1 MTRGSLGAMR
11 LPQNS
16 SHRIEEAIR
25 KAEAHTSVELVVVG
39 RPFSG
44 SYRDVD
50 QLFGFLLALGCLV
63 WALFS
68 KTVVPPMSVFP
79 GLLAFWIVGWTISR
93 WSPTLRRLLTSSA
106 RRERQADSE
115 AQIAFL
121 GFGVDDTRGRTGLL
135 VHVSFLERRVTL
147 VADRGIRAE
156 FDRDEIEKQRRSL
169 DGVLRGSDPVGG
181 LCAQILVLAR
191 ILAQRLPPAADNP
204 DEIPNAPLLDEA
216 P

>member
-1 MTRGSLGAMR
+1 MR
-11 LPQNS
+11 LPPNS

-25 KAEAHTSVELVVVG
+25 KAEAHTSVELVVIG

-50 QLFGFLLALGCLV
+50 QLFGLLLALGCLT

-68 KTVVPPMSVFP
+68 KTAVPPVSVIP
-79 GLLAFWIVGWTISR
+79 GLLAFWIVGWMISR
-93 WSPTLRRLLTSSA
+93 WSPALRRLLTSGA

-121 GFGVDDTRGRTGLL
+121 RSGVEDTRGRTGLL
-135 VHVSFLERRVTL
+135 IHVSFLERRVTL

-156 FDRDEIEKQRRSL
+156 FDREEIEEQRRRL
-169 DGVLRGSDPVGG
+169 EGALRGSDPVGG
-181 LCAQILVLAR
+181 LCGQLLDLGR
-191 ILAQRLPPAADNP
+191 ELGRRLPPGADNP
-204 DEIPNAPLLDEA
+204 DEISNVPLLETA